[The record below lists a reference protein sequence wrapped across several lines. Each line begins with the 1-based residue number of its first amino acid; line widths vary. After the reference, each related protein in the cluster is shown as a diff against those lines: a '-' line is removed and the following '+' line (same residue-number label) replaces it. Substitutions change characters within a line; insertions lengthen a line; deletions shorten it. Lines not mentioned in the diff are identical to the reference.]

1 MPVLRQG
8 TRVAR
13 LGVPVKYCHECGAK
27 IPDEAR
33 FCTQCGTRQ
42 MSKTMTPPPP
52 PSPPPVHKLKSVCI
66 ATDIV
71 LLISVFFLP
80 WASISI
86 LGVSASLTDIM
97 TGFSDMTGALG
108 DLASYIGSS
117 SSAVMTM
124 SNISTLVAVS
134 MVCVAVAIGFDAY
147 RDFTG
152 RKGPGSGG
160 VAGIILFGLF
170 LLIVAG
176 INGEISSAIGNAVRY
191 SFSTSVVSAAPGA
204 WVTLAVSVFSI
215 YIHRKYNVND

>member
-1 MPVLRQG
+1 
-8 TRVAR
+8 
-13 LGVPVKYCHECGAK
+13 
-27 IPDEAR
+27 
-33 FCTQCGTRQ
+33 

-52 PSPPPVHKLKSVCI
+52 PPPPPVHKLKSVCI

-71 LLISVFFLP
+71 LFISVFFLP

-86 LGVSASLTDIM
+86 LGTSASLADIM
-97 TGFSDMTGALG
+97 NSFSNMTGAFG
-108 DLASYIGSS
+108 DLASYLGSS
-117 SSAVMTM
+117 SSGVTIM
-124 SNISTLVAVS
+124 NKISTLIVVS
-134 MVCVAVAIGFDAY
+134 MIFVAVAIGFDAY

-170 LLIVAG
+170 LFIVAG
-176 INGEISSAIGNAVRY
+176 INGEISSAIGSAVRY

-215 YIHRKYNVND
+215 YIHRKYDAND